1 MASTAEVNR
10 TPAAEPTGFRFTLR
24 HLGLL
29 LVVAGLIITGYMTY
43 NKLAG
48 IPLQCTETGLISCSK
63 VESSAWATVMGIPT
77 ALLGFI
83 AHLFIG
89 AIILLEPRS
98 AFFKEYGVLLLV
110 GITLFGVL
118 YHAYLTFYV
127 SMTVLK
133 ALCPYCLAAGTV
145 MLFQFVVSGVRL
157 RRYLAG

>member
-1 MASTAEVNR
+1 MAGTTDIKRSSVGE
-10 TPAAEPTGFRFTLR
+10 PAGSRLTLR

-29 LVVAGLIITGYMTY
+29 LVVAGLLITGYMTY

-48 IPLQCTETGLISCSK
+48 VPLECAETGLMSCSK
-63 VESSAWATVMGIPT
+63 VESSAWSTVLGVPT

-83 AHLFIG
+83 THLVIG

-98 AFFKEYGVLLLV
+98 TFFKEYGVLMLV

-127 SMTVLK
+127 SMIALK
-133 ALCPYCLAAGTV
+133 AFCPYCLTAAAV
-145 MLFQFVVSGVRL
+145 MLLQFIVSGVRL
-157 RRYLAG
+157 RRYLAS

>member
-1 MASTAEVNR
+1 MASTAEAKR
-10 TPAAEPTGFRFTLR
+10 TSAAEPTGYRFTLR
-24 HLGLL
+24 HLSLL
-29 LVVAGLIITGYMTY
+29 LVVAGLLITGYMAY

-63 VESSAWATVMGIPT
+63 VESSAWATILGIPT

-83 AHLFIG
+83 VHLTLG
-89 AIILLEPRS
+89 AVILLEPRS
-98 AFFKEYGVLLLV
+98 AFLKEYGVLILV

-133 ALCPYCLAAGTV
+133 ALCPYCLAAGAV
-145 MLFQFVVSGVRL
+145 MLLQFIVSSVRL
-157 RRYLAG
+157 RRQLAS